1 MASTNK
7 VLITYLL
14 SMVLAALPIVLLVD
28 DAHWLNILAF
38 TYLMGGLAAAWNII
52 GGFGGQF
59 SLGHGVFFA
68 IGAYMTAQGVIRFGF
83 SPHPLDFAG
92 VGVSLNLLPFADLR
106 GFLRIV
112 CGLTVGS
119 VEPG

>member
-38 TYLMGGLAAAWNII
+38 TYLMGGLAAR
-52 GGFGGQF
+52 GT
-59 SLGHGVFFA
+59 SLVALVASSRWAMGC
-68 IGAYMTAQGVIRFGF
+68 F
-83 SPHPLDFAG
+83 SPLA
-92 VGVSLNLLPFADLR
+92 
-106 GFLRIV
+106 
-112 CGLTVGS
+112 LT
-119 VEPG
+119 